1 MRLPGEVHGSNG
13 PLSMSEVPRKVP
25 AVCGVIS
32 HYRFGPPTRMVRTPG
47 GIEAPSEQ
55 ALETLPGGESP
66 LDASRGRLLDSQSGD
81 AETSFDVLDDLRDR
95 DGDQEVQPGDDGER
109 LKRLP
114 LEERLAP
121 PDFREL
127 DDPDDEEQRTRLQ
140 QADVF
145 VRQGRDDET
154 KGLWQDHVSHRLP
167 PGEPDR
173 PCGLDLARVDGLDSC
188 AKDLALIPSG
198 VRRQRDQTGYERKL
212 VRIQT
217 RETDHE
223 DRANE
228 HDLNEEGRSA
238 DRSDV
243 SIAHPT
249 ERVLHAEYGGPL
261 RTRLAHRNTS
271 RPRPSDDES
280 DAHPDDVRHGCH
292 VEGNPRAPQI
302 DRPRAGN
309 VRPTQAVPS
318 NENLEEKSDDANRE
332 DDGCDRVECS
342 RALSPEVFEAP
353 HESPE
358 DLAHERPRPF
368 LLRVFKD
375 FLRVAFLED
384 HPAVHE
390 DDSPGDVARK
400 SHFVGHDDHRH
411 PVAGQGR
418 HHVEDIADVL
428 RVQGGR
434 GFVEQHGLG
443 IHGQRPRNRDPL
455 LLAARQ
461 LRGVGVCFRR
471 QPDPRQE
478 LLRLI
483 FRLFSGHALHSDG
496 AEHDVLLG
504 GEVSEEVETLEHH
517 ADLLSDPLP
526 VNVVAIHMDPVDEH
540 AARVR
545 FDQEI
550 DAAQERALARS
561 ARADDDESLGFRHV
575 EGDPSEDMKRA
586 EVLVDVLHA
595 DHTETPSRPR
605 TWNFLSRNNK
615 TWVTAVVMAKYT
627 RA

>member
-32 HYRFGPPTRMVRTPG
+32 HNRFGPPTRVVRTPG
-47 GIEAPSEQ
+47 GIEASSEQ

-127 DDPDDEEQRTRLQ
+127 DDPDDEEQRTGLQ
-140 QADVF
+140 QADIF

-188 AKDLALIPSG
+188 TKDLALIPSG
-198 VRRQRDQTGYERKL
+198 VRRQRDQTGDERKL

-309 VRPTQAVPS
+309 VRPPKAVRPTRTSRRSPMMPTVRTTAAIVSNVRVRCRRRSSRLPMSHLRILLTNARVLSCFGCSKISCGWPS
-318 NENLEEKSDDANRE
+318 SRITPPSMKTIRLATLLANPISW
-332 DDGCDRVECS
+332 VTTIIVIPS
-342 RALSPEVFEAP
+342 RA
-353 HESPE
+353 
-358 DLAHERPRPF
+358 R
-368 LLRVFKD
+368 
-375 FLRVAFLED
+375 
-384 HPAVHE
+384 AVIT
-390 DDSPGDVARK
+390 SRTSRMYSGSK
-400 SHFVGHDDHRH
+400 
-411 PVAGQGR
+411 
-418 HHVEDIADVL
+418 ADV
-428 RVQGGR
+428 GSSNSMA
-434 GFVEQHGLG
+434 LG
-443 IHGQRPRNRDPL
+443 SM
-455 LLAARQ
+455 A
-461 LRGVGVCFRR
+461 
-471 QPDPRQE
+471 
-478 LLRLI
+478 
-483 FRLFSGHALHSDG
+483 S
-496 AEHDVLLG
+496 
-504 GEVSEEVETLEHH
+504 
-517 ADLLSDPLP
+517 
-526 VNVVAIHMDPVDEH
+526 
-540 AARVR
+540 
-545 FDQEI
+545 
-550 DAAQERALARS
+550 ALAIATRCCWPPDSS
-561 ARADDDESLGFRHV
+561 AG
-575 EGDPSEDMKRA
+575 
-586 EVLVDVLHA
+586 
-595 DHTETPSRPR
+595 
-605 TWNFLSRNNK
+605 
-615 TWVTAVVMAKYT
+615 
-627 RA
+627 